1 MKRIVTRT
9 DISANV
15 TQKVTFEE
23 RLLTLT
29 ILWDEPAGSFFLN
42 IEDGLGGS
50 IQGIRMVE
58 DYLLLENNKAFI
70 DFSGDIL
77 VIKDDGT
84 VGPELTYDN
93 FGNGWNPY
101 LVTAEE
107 ADEWRAAN
115 GF

>member
-1 MKRIVTRT
+1 MRLIKTAT
-9 DISANV
+9 DLSANN
-15 TQKVTFEE
+15 TQKITFED
-23 RLLTLT
+23 RVLTLT

-58 DYLLLENNKAFI
+58 NYLLLAQNKAFI

-77 VIKDDGT
+77 VIKEDNNIG
-84 VGPELTYDN
+84 GELTYDN

-101 LVTAEE
+101 LITAEE
-107 ADEWRAAN
+107 ADTWRADN
-115 GF
+115 GL